1 MSQQPNEGE
10 RSSPV
15 ESRTPADQFFINAG
29 LGSNRWWRWV
39 LGFIA
44 IVLAW
49 IGIGS
54 VVLPL
59 VGCAFLQETN
69 VFGLSCSDGAI
80 TGEHSLVARIVVGG
94 SGFLIGL
101 LGLWAVVR
109 LIHKKPL
116 ARVVTG
122 RSSFKYHRCLYG
134 MLVALA
140 VSLLIFLTNR
150 FILGLEMTFQEPGWE
165 YVLFLLFAIVFVPIQ
180 SGFEE
185 VLFRGYILQ
194 GTMLLFRNKF
204 VLAIL
209 SGVLFVLPHLTNPEA
224 SSDIVPY
231 VVGLMANG
239 TFFATVTLLDG
250 GLELA
255 VGYHAM
261 NNLFLG
267 LVANSEGSVMETP
280 SLFLIHRDGYP
291 LFPNVFIDIL
301 GLVLAVAIL
310 NRKYKWFERSRQ
322 SLAG

>member
-1 MSQQPNEGE
+1 
-10 RSSPV
+10 
-15 ESRTPADQFFINAG
+15 
-29 LGSNRWWRWV
+29 
-39 LGFIA
+39 
-44 IVLAW
+44 
-49 IGIGS
+49 
-54 VVLPL
+54 
-59 VGCAFLQETN
+59 
-69 VFGLSCSDGAI
+69 
-80 TGEHSLVARIVVGG
+80 
-94 SGFLIGL
+94 
-101 LGLWAVVR
+101 
-109 LIHKKPL
+109 
-116 ARVVTG
+116 
-122 RSSFKYHRCLYG
+122 
-134 MLVALA
+134 
-140 VSLLIFLTNR
+140 
-150 FILGLEMTFQEPGWE
+150 
-165 YVLFLLFAIVFVPIQ
+165 
-180 SGFEE
+180 
-185 VLFRGYILQ
+185 
-194 GTMLLFRNKF
+194 MLLFRNKF

-239 TFFATVTLLDG
+239 TFATVTLLDG